1 MLIIILSY
9 FLGAVPAGYLINR
22 YFPIINFI
30 SSDKSFL
37 PETIRRNVKL
47 HGSKVLSIAADLL
60 KGGITVW
67 IVFRLGTRLSG
78 SSFGFLIFPFVSPGL
93 IHVGAL
99 ISVVLGHV
107 FSVYIC
113 GWGGRGVA
121 TALGGFLLLM
131 PEAAIGSIII
141 FIIAAYLKKSI
152 PFASIVASWALP
164 VLIWYF
170 YRMNVPYQIAAIFL
184 ATLSLITHYKYL
196 RPETPASDSGILN

>member
-9 FLGAVPAGYLINR
+9 FLGAIPAGYLINR
-22 YFPIINFI
+22 YFPIINLI
-30 SSDKSFL
+30 TSDKSFL
-37 PETIRRNVKL
+37 PEKLKQSIKL
-47 HGSKVLSIAADLL
+47 HGSKALSIAADLL

-67 IVFRLGTRLSG
+67 IVFRLGTRISG

-131 PEAAIGSIII
+131 PEAAIGAIII

-152 PFASIVASWALP
+152 PFASIVASWAIPL
-164 VLIWYF
+164 LIWYF

-196 RPETPASDSGILN
+196 RPETVVSDSGN

>member
-9 FLGAVPAGYLINR
+9 FLGAIPAGYLINR
-22 YFPIINFI
+22 YFPIINLI
-30 SSDKSFL
+30 TSDKSFL
-37 PETIRRNVKL
+37 PEKLKRSIEL
-47 HGSKVLSIAADLL
+47 HGSKVLSIVADLL

-131 PEAAIGSIII
+131 PKAAFGAIII
-141 FIIAAYLKKSI
+141 FIITAYLKKSI

-170 YRMNVPYQIAAIFL
+170 YRMNVPYQIAAILL
-184 ATLSLITHYKYL
+184 ATLSLITHYRYL
-196 RPETPASDSGILN
+196 RPDTLASDSGK

>member
-9 FLGAVPAGYLINR
+9 FLGAIPAGYLINR
-22 YFPIINFI
+22 YFPIINLI

-37 PETIRRNVKL
+37 PEAIRRSVEL

-78 SSFGFLIFPFVSPGL
+78 SSLGFLIFPFVSPGL
-93 IHVGAL
+93 IHVGTL

-131 PEAAIGSIII
+131 PRAAIGAIII
-141 FIIAAYLKKSI
+141 FIITTYLKKSI
-152 PFASIVASWALP
+152 PFASLVASWALP

-196 RPETPASDSGILN
+196 RPDTFTSDSGD